1 MPVERGSSLGPYQI
15 QFRLGAGGMGE
26 VWRARD
32 TRSGREVAIKV
43 ISPEAVGD
51 PDRLSRFVSE
61 AKAAMALQHPNI
73 LTVHEIGESA
83 SGPYIVMEFVD
94 GGTVRSLLNDGP
106 LPVAQAVDIA
116 MQAADGVASAH
127 GAGIVH
133 RDLKP
138 DNLMI
143 TSAGVVKILDFGLA
157 RSLRPEDAA
166 DGGRTAAGMIVG
178 TAAYVSPEQLR
189 GEKAT
194 ERSDVFALGVV
205 LFEMATGEN
214 PFQRSNPIE
223 MFSAILRDD
232 PPLLAERAPD
242 APEELSRTLS
252 KALAKKPQDRHPTAR
267 ELAADLRSVRA
278 LTDGPPAAEVLLEPP
293 PAAASRFLTMLLVA
307 GGLLALL
314 VGALL
319 LQRGC

>member
-15 QFRLGAGGMGE
+15 QFRLGSGGMGE

-43 ISPEAVGD
+43 ISEQAVGD

-61 AKAAMALQHPNI
+61 AKAAMALHHPNI
-73 LTVHEIGESA
+73 LTVHEIGESPA
-83 SGPYIVMEFVD
+83 GPYIVMEFVD
-94 GGTVRSLLNDGP
+94 GGTVRSLLNDGR

-143 TSAGVVKILDFGLA
+143 TSGGVVKILDFGLA

-214 PFQRSNPIE
+214 PFQRNNPIE

-232 PPLLAERAPD
+232 PPPLTERAPD
-242 APEELSRTLS
+242 APEELSRTVS
-252 KALAKKPQDRHPTAR
+252 RALAKRPADRYATAK
-267 ELAADLRSVRA
+267 ELAADLRSVHAVTGVSARA
-278 LTDGPPAAEVLLEPP
+278 EALSEPP
-293 PAAASRFLTMLLVA
+293 RAAASRYLTTLLVA
-307 GGLLALL
+307 GGLVALL

-319 LQRGC
+319 FLRGC

>member
-15 QFRLGAGGMGE
+15 QFRLGSGGMGE

-43 ISPEAVGD
+43 ISQQAVGN
-51 PDRLSRFVSE
+51 PDLLRRFVSE
-61 AKAAMALQHPNI
+61 AKAASALHHPNI
-73 LTVHEIGESA
+73 LTVHEIGESV

-106 LPVAQAVDIA
+106 LPVSQAVDIA
-116 MQAADGVASAH
+116 MQAADGVANAH
-127 GAGIVH
+127 AAGIVH

-138 DNLMI
+138 ENLMI
-143 TSAGVVKILDFGLA
+143 TSGGVVKILDFGLA

-223 MFSAILRDD
+223 MFGAILRDD
-232 PPLLAERAPD
+232 PPSLAERASD
-242 APEELSRTLS
+242 APEELTRTVHR
-252 KALAKKPQDRHPTAR
+252 ALAKRPEDRHSTAR
-267 ELAADLRSVRA
+267 ELAEDLRSIHA
-278 LTDGPPAAEVLLEPP
+278 LTAGPTRAEVVAEPP
-293 PAAASRFLTMLLVA
+293 PAAASRYLTTLLVA
-307 GGLLALL
+307 GGLLAVL
-314 VGALL
+314 VAALL
-319 LQRGC
+319 LQRSC